1 MKWMYLFIAILVE
14 VVGTSALKAAEGF
27 TKWVPSLIVVV
38 GNGVAFYFL
47 SVSLKSIPMGI
58 GYAIWSGVGIV
69 LISLIGYFVY
79 KQALDWPAVIGI
91 ALILVGVLV
100 IQLFSAAA
108 AHE

>member
-1 MKWMYLFIAILVE
+1 MKWMYLFIAILAE

-27 TKWVPSLIVVV
+27 TKWVPSLLVVV
-38 GNGVAFYFL
+38 GYGVAFYFL

-79 KQALDWPAVIGI
+79 KQALDLPAVIGI
-91 ALILVGVLV
+91 SLILVGVLV

-108 AHE
+108 SHE

>member
-1 MKWMYLFIAILVE
+1 MKWMYLFIAILAE

-27 TKWVPSLIVVV
+27 TKWLPSLIVVV
-38 GNGVAFYFL
+38 GYGVAFYFL

-91 ALILVGVLV
+91 ALILVGVLI